1 MRTSMKTLACLA
13 FLCNVVLFGTYYA
26 VTKEALTRIDPLIF
40 TYLEMMTLV
49 PVALGILLL
58 TWRDMSRAVIKR
70 GMMLGSSLCLA
81 LFTIAIALKYT
92 SATGTA
98 FFPAL
103 NGFLAA
109 LLAWTLLKHPIG
121 KITWLAGI
129 FSLGGAVLLILNS
142 PMGGVRGALIAFLG
156 GLFFTGYVFL
166 SDTQPEQEL
175 SPWPVFAVELLT
187 TAAWANLVVLLFG
200 DWQAVHMALPKDVF
214 IILYVATACTFLP
227 TLVAILMQKYIS
239 PVTVS
244 FIYILEPVIG
254 AAFATLYLHETLPL
268 NGYLGGSL
276 VVVGAFVQTWGSLR
290 TLRHPH
296 YSSPQTSVV
305 AVRAGMASSTLAI
318 LPSLAGI
325 LGSGVGMLL
334 LGWFGGFP
342 PDVWRVLYNQAP
354 SLFASLQ
361 TGHAI
366 SALSLAS
373 WMISGHNMS
382 LTMLLLQSVG
392 WLVAWI
398 ALLSIAYTSV
408 TRLFACMSAIHL
420 TRQTAF
426 SVDALEIELL
436 DTQPAISSVS
446 SAHAVNTRALRQ
458 MGVTPHTIAT
468 ARRTSEKPLVQRRR
482 RERQQRLLSIDYEYS
497 YDYDAPLEVVE
508 M

>member
-13 FLCNVVLFGTYYA
+13 FLCNVILFGTYYA

-40 TYLEMMTLV
+40 TYLEMMMLV

-58 TWRDMSRAVIKR
+58 TWRDISRAAIKR
-70 GMMLGSSLCLA
+70 GMVLGSSLCLA

-109 LLAWTLLKHPIG
+109 ILAWVLLRHPMG
-121 KITWLAGI
+121 KVTWLAGL
-129 FSLGGAVLLILNS
+129 FSLSGAVLLILNS

-175 SPWPVFAVELLT
+175 PPWPVFAIELLT

-254 AAFATLYLHETLPL
+254 AVCATLYLHETLPL

-276 VVVGAFVQTWGSLR
+276 VVIGAFVQTWGSLR
-290 TLRHPH
+290 NRRHAQYPR
-296 YSSPQTSVV
+296 YSSPQTSAV
-305 AVRAGMASSTLAI
+305 ASRTGMAGFALAI
-318 LPSLAGI
+318 LPSLIGAI
-325 LGSGVGMLL
+325 GSGVGMLL
-334 LGWFGGFP
+334 LAWFGGFP
-342 PDVWRVLYNQAP
+342 PNVWRVLYAQAP
-354 SLFASLQ
+354 SLLTSLQ
-361 TGHAI
+361 SGHAM
-366 SALSLAS
+366 SALSLAT
-373 WMISGHNMS
+373 WATTGHNMS
-382 LTMLLLQSVG
+382 LTMLLLQSIG
-392 WLVAWI
+392 WLAAWI
-398 ALLSIAYTSV
+398 VLLSIAYTSV
-408 TRLFACMSAIHL
+408 THLFARMSAIHL
-420 TRQTAF
+420 VQQTTF
-426 SVDALEIELL
+426 SVEALEIELL
-436 DTQPAISSVS
+436 EPQP
-446 SAHAVNTRALRQ
+446 AVNTRTLRQ

-497 YDYDAPLEVVE
+497 YNYDAPLEVVE